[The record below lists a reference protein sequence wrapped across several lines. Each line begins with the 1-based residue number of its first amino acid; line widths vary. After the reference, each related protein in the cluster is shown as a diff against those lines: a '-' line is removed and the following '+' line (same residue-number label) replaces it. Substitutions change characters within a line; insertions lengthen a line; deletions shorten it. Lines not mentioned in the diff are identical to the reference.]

1 MLIKCLETWC
11 VEKVEMKRQYRIM
24 IETTNICNAKCDF
37 CANPNLKRKKMVMSD
52 EIFNLII
59 SKIKNEE
66 IVVEKLILHLNGEPF
81 TDRKLI
87 DRIKRLK
94 QEFPNAPIWFTTNF
108 NLPNRE
114 QIDEL
119 IISGVDTIT
128 ISINAIEKNKYEEIM
143 GIEYEKTIKNVE
155 YVLKKNKELG
165 MPINVRVSI
174 VDTGNSHIVRQFQ
187 DKYKGLAEVRVIRVG
202 NWGGHENENRI
213 VHESIDIKSCDD
225 LNNQIC
231 FLSNGE
237 FAICSFDAEGMVGI
251 NIKDAGILDTF
262 NSGEY
267 AKLRRKLK
275 TSGKKDSI
283 CDTCSFT
290 CR

>member
-1 MLIKCLETWC
+1 
-11 VEKVEMKRQYRIM
+11 MKRQYRIM
-24 IETTNICNAKCDF
+24 IETTNICNAKCEF
-37 CANPNLKRKKMVMSD
+37 CANPKLKRKKMVMSD

-59 SKIKNEE
+59 SKIKNEQ
-66 IVVEKLILHLNGEPF
+66 IIVEKFILHLNGEPF

-87 DRIKRLK
+87 ERIKILK
-94 QEFPNAPIWFTTNF
+94 QEFPNSPIWFTTNF

-119 IISGVDTIT
+119 LISGVDTIT
-128 ISINAIEKNKYEEIM
+128 ISINSIEKNKYEEIM

-155 YVLKKNKELG
+155 YILKKNKELNKS
-165 MPINVRVSI
+165 INIRVSI
-174 VDTGNSHIVRQFQ
+174 VDTGNSHIVKQFQ
-187 DKYKGLAEVRVIRVG
+187 DKYRELAEVRVIRLG
-202 NWGGHENENRI
+202 NWGGHETENRI
-213 VHESIDIKSCDD
+213 VHESIDIQSCDD

-237 FAICSFDAEGMVGI
+237 FAICCFDAEGMVGM
-251 NIKDAGILDTF
+251 NIKDVGILDTF

-275 TSGKKDSI
+275 TSGKKDTI

-290 CR
+290 YR